1 VIIKEEL
8 LPIFIHLLKD
18 QEAEVKT
25 SAATQIPGFCS
36 LIDKN
41 TVLNEVMPA
50 VADMVTDS
58 SQHVRGSVASH
69 ISGLAPIVGK
79 DK

>member
-1 VIIKEEL
+1 M
-8 LPIFIHLLKD
+8 LKD

-25 SAATQIPGFCS
+25 SAATQIPGIIFKYNFQGFCI

-50 VADMVTDS
+50 VADMVSDP

-69 ISGLAPIVGK
+69 ISGLAPIIGK